1 MWRADSRASI
11 SDASAGAAAGARIHM
26 SRARGHDT
34 DKRRVTGRRL
44 QQRRRQAWARNPY
57 CASCGR
63 LTDITGALAPFEL
76 DHITAMVNGGSDT
89 VDNLQVLCIECHD
102 AKTRRDLGR
111 KDKPRIGLDGWPVE
125 E

>member
-1 MWRADSRASI
+1 MWRADRRPPPSTTRANTASRAST
-11 SDASAGAAAGARIHM
+11 HM
-26 SRARGHDT
+26 SLSLGQDT
-34 DKRRVTGRRL
+34 GPRRITGRRL

-89 VDNLQVLCIECHD
+89 VDNLQVLCIECHE

-111 KDKPRIGLDGWPVE
+111 KDRPRIGLDGWPVE